1 MSAPPHFNPAES
13 LIPDVKGS
21 IGGVQGGGGGQTTF
35 LKDLLTVLKGRVIQY
50 KNPND
55 TASKSYV
62 VSEILEVSSVPEEIK
77 TEPKKVEETKKVEEA
92 KETKEAKEAKEAKE
106 SKTDIETKK
115 GTTYLDLESYK
126 KTAFREIGALNI
138 TNISGEDLNKTKK
151 LLKDAVAKAND
162 ILYIKGLLSALK
174 KINSTNV
181 QLIKVAAAAAAIA
194 KPPPDIIK
202 AIIKVLDK
210 QP

>member
-77 TEPKKVEETKKVEEA
+77 TEPKKVEKKVDKKVEETKKVEEA
-92 KETKEAKEAKEAKE
+92 KEAEK
-106 SKTDIETKK
+106 SKKDIKTIK
-115 GTTYLDLESYK
+115 GTTFVDLPTYK
-126 KTAFREIGALNI
+126 KTAFKEIGALNI
-138 TNISGEDLNKTKK
+138 TNISVTDLSKIKK
-151 LLKDAVAKAND
+151 LLKGAVAHAND
-162 ILYIKGLLSALK
+162 ILYIKGLLGALK

-181 QLIKVAAAAAAIA
+181 PLIKVAAAAAASA
-194 KPPPDIIK
+194 KPRPDIIK
-202 AIIKVLDK
+202 AIIQVLDPM